1 MAKAINI
8 VNPAYWISAFVF
20 NELKQYEDVGVDPDQ
35 QFNPIIPS
43 DPVGFNEIWTYITD
57 NVNAQNPILIQ
68 YDTLLRYRSQPFY
81 RIKKEQ
87 LVYDLTCADRTTTIN
102 AVSVITQ
109 LLDRED
115 AAAEDIN
122 RWAAANASVL
132 QLPYN
137 VYFHR
142 VKVYRVDESRDLV
155 ELNSINI
162 PNTAAK
168 IIVEYDY
175 HSRDGET
182 FTPQGESLDVTGKAD
197 YTTNRYD

>member
-8 VNPAYWISAFVF
+8 ANPAYWISAFVF
-20 NELKQYEDVGVDPDQ
+20 DELKEYQDVGVDPDQ

-81 RIKKEQ
+81 RVKKEQ

-115 AAAEDIN
+115 AAAEDLN
-122 RWAAANASVL
+122 RWAAANSSTL
-132 QLPYN
+132 QLPHN

-142 VKVYRVDESRDLV
+142 IKVYRVDESRDLV
-155 ELNSINI
+155 ELNSVNI

-168 IIVEYDY
+168 IIIEYDY
-175 HSRDGET
+175 HVKDGQV
-182 FTPQGESLDVTGKAD
+182 FTAQGESTDVTGSAD
-197 YTTNRYD
+197 YTTNQYL